1 MPRKEFI
8 QDYAGNEADA
18 SWSEKIA
25 KSRKPWSKEVKENLP
40 EIVRLQNKLS
50 KLEKLFNYLSVR

>member
-8 QDYAGNEADA
+8 QDYSGNEADA

-25 KSRKPWSKEVKENLP
+25 KSKKPWAKKLANLTGVLDYKISYP
-40 EIVRLQNKLS
+40 NLR
-50 KLEKLFNYLSVR
+50 R